1 MTCSHRRHIDG
12 CVVRNNDRIPS
23 GDELRS
29 ACQKLVDEAKDL
41 RRIAGLNILRAANIA
56 EKDGDG
62 EVVQLLISEA
72 SVMLSVASQIE
83 WLFVQPEDTDDNL

>member
-1 MTCSHRRHIDG
+1 M
-12 CVVRNNDRIPS
+12 VRNNERLPS
-23 GDELRS
+23 PDELRA
-29 ACQKLVDEAKDL
+29 ACQKLVDEAQDL

-83 WLFVQPEDTDDNL
+83 WLFVQPEDTDANL

>member
-1 MTCSHRRHIDG
+1 M
-12 CVVRNNDRIPS
+12 VRNNDRIPS

-29 ACQKLVDEAKDL
+29 ACQKLVDDAQDL

-72 SVMLSVASQIE
+72 SVMMSVATQIE
-83 WLFVQPEDTDDNL
+83 WLFVAESDTDANL

>member
-1 MTCSHRRHIDG
+1 M
-12 CVVRNNDRIPS
+12 VRNNDRIPS
-23 GDELRS
+23 ADELRS
-29 ACQKLVDEAKDL
+29 ACQKLVDEAQDL

-72 SVMLSVASQIE
+72 SVMMSVASQIE
-83 WLFVQPEDTDDNL
+83 WLFVPQQDTDVNL

>member
-1 MTCSHRRHIDG
+1 M
-12 CVVRNNDRIPS
+12 VRNNDRIPS
-23 GDELRS
+23 QDELRS
-29 ACQKLVDEAKDL
+29 ACQKLVDEAQDL

-72 SVMLSVASQIE
+72 SVMLSVATQIE

>member
-1 MTCSHRRHIDG
+1 M
-12 CVVRNNDRIPS
+12 VRNNDRIPS
-23 GDELRS
+23 ADELRS
-29 ACQKLVDEAKDL
+29 ACQKLVDEAQDL

-72 SVMLSVASQIE
+72 SVMMSVASQIE
-83 WLFVQPEDTDDNL
+83 WLFVPEQDTDVNL

>member
-1 MTCSHRRHIDG
+1 M
-12 CVVRNNDRIPS
+12 VRNNDRIPS

-29 ACQKLVDEAKDL
+29 ACQKLVDEAQDL

>member
-1 MTCSHRRHIDG
+1 M
-12 CVVRNNDRIPS
+12 VRNNDRIPS
-23 GDELRS
+23 QDELLA
-29 ACQKLVDEAKDL
+29 ACQKLVDEAQDL

-83 WLFVQPEDTDDNL
+83 WLFVQPEDTDANL

>member
-1 MTCSHRRHIDG
+1 M
-12 CVVRNNDRIPS
+12 VRNNDRIPS

-29 ACQKLVDEAKDL
+29 ACQKLVDDAQDL

-56 EKDGDG
+56 EKEGDG

-72 SVMLSVASQIE
+72 SVMMSVASQIE
-83 WLFVQPEDTDDNL
+83 WLFVAESDTDVNL

>member
-1 MTCSHRRHIDG
+1 M
-12 CVVRNNDRIPS
+12 VRNNDRIPS

-29 ACQKLVDEAKDL
+29 ACQKLVDDAQDL

-72 SVMLSVASQIE
+72 SVMMSVASQIE
-83 WLFVQPEDTDDNL
+83 WLFVAESDTDANL

>member
-1 MTCSHRRHIDG
+1 M
-12 CVVRNNDRIPS
+12 VRNNDRIPS
-23 GDELRS
+23 QDELLD
-29 ACQKLVDEAKDL
+29 ACEKLVSEAKDL

-83 WLFVQPEDTDDNL
+83 WLFVQPEDTDANL

>member
-1 MTCSHRRHIDG
+1 
-12 CVVRNNDRIPS
+12 VVRNNERLPS
-23 GDELRS
+23 PDELRA
-29 ACQKLVDEAKDL
+29 ACQKLVDEAQDL

-72 SVMLSVASQIE
+72 SVMMSVASQIE
-83 WLFVQPEDTDDNL
+83 WLFVSPEDNDANL

>member
-1 MTCSHRRHIDG
+1 M
-12 CVVRNNDRIPS
+12 VRNNDRIPS
-23 GDELRS
+23 QDELLA
-29 ACQKLVDEAKDL
+29 ACEKLVSEAQDL

-83 WLFVQPEDTDDNL
+83 WLFVQPEDTDANL

>member
-1 MTCSHRRHIDG
+1 M
-12 CVVRNNDRIPS
+12 VRNNDRIPS

-29 ACQKLVDEAKDL
+29 ACQKLVDDAQDL

-62 EVVQLLISEA
+62 EVVQLLVSEA
-72 SVMLSVASQIE
+72 SVMLSVATQIE
-83 WLFVQPEDTDDNL
+83 WLFVAESDTDANL

>member
-1 MTCSHRRHIDG
+1 M
-12 CVVRNNDRIPS
+12 VRNNDRIPS

-29 ACQKLVDEAKDL
+29 ACQKLVDDAQDL

-62 EVVQLLISEA
+62 EVVQLLVSEA
-72 SVMLSVASQIE
+72 SVMMSVASQIE
-83 WLFVQPEDTDDNL
+83 WLFVAESDTNANL

>member
-1 MTCSHRRHIDG
+1 M
-12 CVVRNNDRIPS
+12 VRNNDRIPS

-29 ACQKLVDEAKDL
+29 ACQKLVDDAQDL

-62 EVVQLLISEA
+62 EVVQLLVSEA
-72 SVMLSVASQIE
+72 SVMMSVASQIE
-83 WLFVQPEDTDDNL
+83 WLFVAESDTDANL